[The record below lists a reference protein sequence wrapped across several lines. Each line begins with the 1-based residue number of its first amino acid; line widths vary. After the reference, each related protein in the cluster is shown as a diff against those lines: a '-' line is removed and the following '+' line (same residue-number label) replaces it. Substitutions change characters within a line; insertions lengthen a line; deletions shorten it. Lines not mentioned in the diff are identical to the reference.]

1 MPHLTVHVL
10 ERDLAG
16 REAGLIAGLTD
27 TVVEVY
33 GEWARSIV
41 DVRLIGLPAGR
52 WAIGGVPVAAAAPK
66 VTFGIKEAVFERAD
80 GREVLAR
87 LVSGVTEV
95 MVSEYGEEVRSGVT
109 VEFVGAL
116 DGRTGVG
123 GVLVD
128 PGPGGDRAV
137 DLR

>member
-1 MPHLTVHVL
+1 MPHLTVYVL
-10 ERDLAG
+10 EHDLVG
-16 REAGLIAGLTD
+16 REAGLIEGLTD

-33 GEWARSIV
+33 GEWARGIV
-41 DVRLIGLPAGR
+41 DIRLIGLPGGR
-52 WAIGGVPVAAAAPK
+52 WGIGGAPVTTAAPS
-66 VTFGIKEAVFERAD
+66 VTFGIKAAVFERAD

-87 LVSGVTEV
+87 LVSGITEV
-95 MVSEYGEEVRSGVT
+95 MVSEYGEGVRSGVT

-128 PGPGGDRAV
+128 R
-137 DLR
+137 